1 MSEDYMIDIY
11 DENMKPLGSA
21 LRSQAHKEGLWH
33 KSFHCWIVK
42 RASDGHHRVLLQL
55 RSKNK
60 DTHPSLMDISAAGHL
75 KVGETPH
82 DGIKN
87 IEEELGIRVNFESL
101 NKLFT
106 INHVYE
112 KDGYINHEFN
122 PTYLLETDK
131 NLSEL
136 ELNPMEVD
144 GVLEAS
150 VDDLKN
156 LFNHKVNSIY
166 VSGLLLDEFNNY
178 IPYTGAVAIKDFVP
192 HEDSYY
198 VKVMDTIKRYFE
210 NKQHD
215 FDAASNS

>member
-1 MSEDYMIDIY
+1 MADDYMIDIY
-11 DENMKPLGSA
+11 DENMNPLGSA
-21 LRSQAHKEGLWH
+21 MRSQAHKEGLWH

-60 DTHPSLMDISAAGHL
+60 DTHPSLLDISAAGHL

-87 IEEELGIRVNFESL
+87 IEEELGIKVDFESL

-122 PTYLLETDK
+122 PTYLLETEK

-136 ELNPMEVD
+136 ALNPLEVD

-166 VSGLLLDEFNNY
+166 VSGLLLDEFDNY
-178 IPYTGAVAIKDFVP
+178 IPYTGSVAIKDFVP

-198 VKVMDTIKRYFE
+198 VKVMDTIERYFE
-210 NKQHD
+210 NKH
-215 FDAASNS
+215 

>member
-1 MSEDYMIDIY
+1 M
-11 DENMKPLGSA
+11 
-21 LRSQAHKEGLWH
+21 
-33 KSFHCWIVK
+33 
-42 RASDGHHRVLLQL
+42 
-55 RSKNK
+55 
-60 DTHPSLMDISAAGHL
+60 
-75 KVGETPH
+75 
-82 DGIKN
+82 
-87 IEEELGIRVNFESL
+87 
-101 NKLFT
+101 
-106 INHVYE
+106 YE

-122 PTYLLETDK
+122 PTYLLETEK

-136 ELNPMEVD
+136 DLNPLEVD

-166 VSGLLLDEFNNY
+166 VSGLLLDEFDNY

-210 NKQHD
+210 NKH
-215 FDAASNS
+215 